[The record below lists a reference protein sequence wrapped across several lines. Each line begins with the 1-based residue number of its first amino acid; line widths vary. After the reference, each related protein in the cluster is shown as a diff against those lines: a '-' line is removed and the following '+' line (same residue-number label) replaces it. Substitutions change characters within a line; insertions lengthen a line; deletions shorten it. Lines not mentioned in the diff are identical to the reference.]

1 MSDRVTLEVPR
12 ELLSAIRMML
22 FSVKRDQEITLSEFK
37 RDPVLSDLEMAITG
51 RENSIANLKDLIEQ
65 VDHHMADT
73 RGEQ

>member
-73 RGEQ
+73 RGE